1 MVQKAWD
8 IMDKDKSNRITVKDI
23 CKKNSNLNHFK
34 V

>member
-23 CKKNSNLNHFK
+23 CKDSNFNHLK
-34 V
+34 A